1 MQFFADVTEFE
12 QYLHRFVETWHRE
25 LEKSNDDFRSVQFPS
40 SIRCDVSQPNSVAE
54 GC

>member
-25 LEKSNDDFRSVQFPS
+25 LDKSNEDFRSIQSTS
-40 SIRCDVSQPNSVAE
+40 SIRRDTSQPSPVAE